1 MHTCNI
7 ILYFFLYLRMSKESL
22 YQPISQQKYTMKF
35 NYSCIFKLDCG
46 FFFQVY
52 KTKHHNSLYTSH
64 SYTHWSRYLKNLGRH
79 C

>member
-46 FFFQVY
+46 FFF
-52 KTKHHNSLYTSH
+52 KFTKQNIIIPYTLH
-64 SYTHWSRYLKNLGRH
+64 ILIPIGVDI
-79 C
+79 